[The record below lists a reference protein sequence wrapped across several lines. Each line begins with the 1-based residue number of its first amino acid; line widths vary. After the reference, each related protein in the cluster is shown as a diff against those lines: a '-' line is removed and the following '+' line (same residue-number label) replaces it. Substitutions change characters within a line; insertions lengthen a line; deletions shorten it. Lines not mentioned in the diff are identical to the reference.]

1 MAEVPDSIP
10 VKIIMVGSM
19 NVGKTSLVTKFAT
32 GQTLS
37 QPKTTKNA
45 SYVSKKRKI
54 NGMNFEIKLWDTAG
68 QEKFKSLTKL
78 FTKEAKI
85 AILVYS
91 IDSEESFNELD
102 EWLKLVKTSNEDN
115 LILGVAAN
123 KSDLASD
130 KTINE
135 ERGREYAKKIGAEFK
150 STSAMLDNGGF
161 DELIESLFTKY
172 HSTNFNMDATASLSL
187 TISMEEKK
195 GGCCGGG
202 KQKSSNK
209 VKEPIKK

>member
-1 MAEVPDSIP
+1 MTEAPDSIP

-32 GQTLS
+32 GKTGAQT
-37 QPKTTKNA
+37 KTTKNA

-102 EWLKLVKTSNEDN
+102 EWLKLVKASNEDN

-123 KSDLASD
+123 KSDLASG
-130 KTINE
+130 KTISE
-135 ERGREYAKKIGAEFK
+135 ERGKKYANNIGAEFK
-150 STSAMLDNGGF
+150 STSAMVENGGIE
-161 DELIESLFTKY
+161 ELIDTLFSKY
-172 HSTNFNMDATASLSL
+172 HSNNFNYNEATASLSF

-202 KQKSSNK
+202 KQKK
-209 VKEPIKK
+209 TDKEGDKK